1 MDKLADLP
9 PKETQLSE
17 QENDVLKKYFGENSV
32 STESPKSSWMQ
43 TFKLALYASILFLAL
58 CNPIT
63 DGIFCRLPY
72 CGEGVV
78 TILAMKTLV
87 FMILFVAMYRFL
99 F

>member
-9 PKETQLSE
+9 PAETQLSE
-17 QENDVLKKYFGENSV
+17 QENDVLKKYFDGGTPEDA
-32 STESPKSSWMQ
+32 PKATWMQ

-63 DGIFCRLPY
+63 DAVFCRLPY

-78 TILAMKTLV
+78 TVLGIKTFV
-87 FMILFVAMYRFL
+87 FMICFVAIYKFL

>member
-1 MDKLADLP
+1 MDKLTDIP

-17 QENDVLKKYFGENSV
+17 QENDVLKKYFGESSV